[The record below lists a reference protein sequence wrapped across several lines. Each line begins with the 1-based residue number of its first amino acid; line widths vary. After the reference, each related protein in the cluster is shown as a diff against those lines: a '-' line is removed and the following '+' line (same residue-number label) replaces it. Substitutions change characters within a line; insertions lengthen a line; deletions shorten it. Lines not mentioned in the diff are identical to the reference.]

1 MLHASSKTVKTNN
14 KATKPNNNKNGS
26 DLQISQPLFVGK
38 IMEQFFCE
46 CIFEHLKGDVW
57 E

>member
-1 MLHASSKTVKTNN
+1 MLYASSKAVKTSN
-14 KATKPNNNKNGS
+14 KATKPNNNKNVS

-38 IMEQFFCE
+38 IMEQISWE
-46 CIFEHLKGDVW
+46 CIFEHLKSDVW

>member
-1 MLHASSKTVKTNN
+1 MLYASSKAVKTSN

-38 IMEQFFCE
+38 IMEQISWE
-46 CIFEHLKGDVW
+46 CIFEHLKSDVW